1 MAVKK
6 ILSVLESM
14 RDSSL
19 QVSFVCTL
27 INWTHFC
34 FHFLKWHIFL
44 SSPFTSGQS
53 SSTCCGLSGQGQ
65 MSPDL
70 RVKVPDTPLGTEV
83 EQGTALN
90 SSSQGAPFS
99 GKETP
104 TPSALVLMMRR
115 KQHNTLLLLLSHF
128 SRVRLCDPIDSSPPG
143 SSIPG
148 VLQARTLEWGAISF
162 SKAWRWKVKVK
173 LLSRVQLFS
182 TPWTAAYQAPL
193 SMGFSTDRA
202 EFLKH
207 GIWVQIMHC
216 GRALC
221 KHYRIAYQHTWP
233 LFAREHLCPAP
244 LTPPT

>member
-115 KQHNTLLLLLSHF
+115 KQHNTLLLLLTHF
-128 SRVRLCDPIDSSPPG
+128 SRVRLCDPTRLLHPWGSPGKNTGVGCHFLLQGMKVKSESEVAQSCPTLLDPMNCSLPG
-143 SSIPG
+143 SS
-148 VLQARTLEWGAISF
+148 V
-162 SKAWRWKVKVK
+162 
-173 LLSRVQLFS
+173 
-182 TPWTAAYQAPL
+182 
-193 SMGFSTDRA
+193 
-202 EFLKH
+202 H
-207 GIWVQIMHC
+207 GIFHWQSWISQTWHLGPNNALWEGTVQ
-216 GRALC
+216 AL
-221 KHYRIAYQHTWP
+221 
-233 LFAREHLCPAP
+233 
-244 LTPPT
+244 